1 MVISGEGYYYTLGY
15 TADSATPTT
24 LASSTDLSTLLNTTS
39 EGNLL
44 LDYSG
49 NAIAGGGLP
58 MYQVAA
64 DTLTIE
70 NGDPL
75 PSGLHAVDEL
85 NNAVY
90 EVNSSYSLVLDVTGD
105 VHRTYRV
112 GNR

>member
-1 MVISGEGYYYTLGY
+1 
-15 TADSATPTT
+15 
-24 LASSTDLSTLLNTTS
+24 
-39 EGNLL
+39 
-44 LDYSG
+44 
-49 NAIAGGGLP
+49 

-75 PSGLHAVDEL
+75 PSGLYAVDEP

-105 VHRTYRV
+105 NRTYRV